1 MNGGDIMSYEK
12 LPELFPEEKAM
23 PLAKYYYN
31 YPMRDL
37 PEDLKKQIRS
47 QNS

>member
-1 MNGGDIMSYEK
+1 MSYEK

-37 PEDLKKQIRS
+37 PERS
-47 QNS
+47 TVNCREALQAMA